1 MEAYKQWVRT
11 NRHFIS
17 SMETCANAMT
27 WFLPERFSSS
37 EIGAEAVSAFV
48 GLIAAINQHI
58 IENPPVLPPRNVGA
72 NSQSHAQHPYIGQE
86 PRFPWS
92 LCISAVKET
101 EVFFE
106 VVAEHF
112 LGKDKIWSF
121 LAGMEGAKAI
131 IRLILLHKSG
141 YKMLID
147 GGATVNV
154 DEAVGPPDFPH
165 WSAGGRGLE
174 GRAMRAFQK
183 FGENVQRSHLSSQ
196 QPSST
201 KRSTMVSIWHEKG
214 LSGECFVL
222 GEVLLILRPFLYAL
236 FTRKYGSGSWKPW
249 FVSLAVDTAGMGI
262 IYRVTLPRI
271 GRGSSLS
278 TIEKQELKRRQF
290 LWAFY
295 IMRDPFFS
303 KYTRHRLER
312 SEQLLKPVPIIGNLT
327 AKAVELLIGVQTR
340 YSYISAS

>member
-196 QPSST
+196 QPSFLFQPP
-201 KRSTMVSIWHEKG
+201 KDQQWC
-214 LSGECFVL
+214 LSGMRRDLVVNVL
-222 GEVLLILRPFLYAL
+222 CWG
-236 FTRKYGSGSWKPW
+236 
-249 FVSLAVDTAGMGI
+249 
-262 IYRVTLPRI
+262 RVTLPRI